1 MVVILLTIESKL
13 AAKLNEVNVS
23 PGELLQGQDRFRSLA
38 PALKGRKR
46 VLRENFRSQ
55 IGSSR
60 THLQRIHRCHVDVAR
75 FVLRPKNSRKESLR
89 ESA

>member
-38 PALKGRKR
+38 PDLTGRKR
-46 VLRENFRSQ
+46 VL
-55 IGSSR
+55 
-60 THLQRIHRCHVDVAR
+60 
-75 FVLRPKNSRKESLR
+75 SLD
-89 ESA
+89 E

>member
-55 IGSSR
+55 ISDLRLVS
-60 THLQRIHRCHVDVAR
+60 LESCHEKPVRAMSM
-75 FVLRPKNSRKESLR
+75 RPSPDC
-89 ESA
+89 A